1 MQTQLNSTFL
11 NTPEGQEADSILR
24 SCVHCGFCNATC
36 PTYQLLGD
44 ELDGPR
50 GRIYLIKEMLEGAPV
65 TQKTQLHLDRCLTCR
80 ACETTCPSNVQYGKL
95 LDIGRAV
102 AEERVARPWQQRL
115 ARFMLRAVI
124 PHRTRFTPLLR
135 LGQMFRPLL
144 PAALRKL
151 VPPRQ
156 QASPWPP
163 ARHARRMLVLQ
174 GCAQSAIAPNINAA
188 TARVLDRLSISLIHA
203 GTAGCCGA
211 VSYHLNAQNEGMDF
225 MRRNIDAWWPHVEAG
240 IEAIVMTAS
249 GCGVL
254 VKEYGHI
261 LRHDPA
267 YAEKAAR
274 ISALTQDISE
284 VLLAEQPALQ
294 KIKHVRRNIKLA
306 FHSPCTL
313 QHGQQLNGAVET
325 LLQASGFELTPVP
338 DAHLCCG
345 SAGTYSILQKALSQQ
360 LLRNKLAALQS
371 GAPDAIATA
380 NIGCLTHLQS
390 EAEVAVRHWIEWL
403 DWGTLMNLQ
412 GRDESRPPWAE
423 RAR

>member
-1 MQTQLNSTFL
+1 MQTQLNASLL
-11 NTPEGQEADSILR
+11 NTPQGQEADSILR
-24 SCVHCGFCNATC
+24 TCVHCGFCNATC

-65 TQKTQLHLDRCLTCR
+65 TRKTQIHLDRCLTCR
-80 ACETTCPSNVQYGKL
+80 ACETTCPSGVQYGKL
-95 LDIGRAV
+95 LDIGRV
-102 AEERVARPWQQRL
+102 MVEERVARPWQQRL

-124 PHRTRFTPLLR
+124 PHPARFTPVLR
-135 LGQMFRPLL
+135 LGQLLRPLL
-144 PAALRKL
+144 PAALRKS

-156 QASPWPP
+156 QASPWPA

-174 GCAQSAIAPNINAA
+174 GCAQPAIAPNINAA
-188 TARVLDRLSISLIHA
+188 AARVLDWLNISLIRA
-203 GTAGCCGA
+203 ETAGCCGA
-211 VSYHLNAQNEGMDF
+211 VSYHLNAQEEGMDF
-225 MRRNIDAWWPHVEAG
+225 MRRNIDAWWPHIEAG
-240 IEAIVMTAS
+240 VETIVITAS

-261 LRHDPA
+261 LQHDPA

-274 ISALTQDISE
+274 ISELTQDISE

-294 KIKHVRRNIKLA
+294 KIKHVQRNIKLA

-313 QHGQQLNGAVET
+313 QHGQQLNGTIET

-345 SAGTYSILQKALSQQ
+345 SAGTYSILQKNLSQQ
-360 LLRNKLAALQS
+360 LLRNKLTALQS
-371 GAPDAIATA
+371 GAPAAIATA

-390 EAEVAVRHWIEWL
+390 EADVPVRHWIEWL
-403 DWGTLMNLQ
+403 DEAQ
-412 GRDESRPPWAE
+412 GISIPR
-423 RAR
+423 

>member
-1 MQTQLNSTFL
+1 MQTQLNASLL
-11 NTPEGQEADSILR
+11 NTPQGQEADSILR

-65 TQKTQLHLDRCLTCR
+65 TRKTQIHLDRCLTCR
-80 ACETTCPSNVQYGKL
+80 ACETTCPSGVQYGKL

-124 PHRTRFTPLLR
+124 PHPAFFTPVLR
-135 LGQMFRPLL
+135 LGQLLRPLL
-144 PAALRKL
+144 PAALRKS
-151 VPPRQ
+151 VSPRQ
-156 QASPWPP
+156 QASPWPA

-174 GCAQSAIAPNINAA
+174 GCAQPAIAPNINAA
-188 TARVLDRLSISLIHA
+188 AARVLDRLNISLIRA
-203 GTAGCCGA
+203 ETAGCCGA
-211 VSYHLNAQNEGMDF
+211 VSYHLNAQEEGMDF
-225 MRRNIDAWWPHVEAG
+225 MRRNIDAWWPHIEAG
-240 IEAIVMTAS
+240 VETIVMTAS

-274 ISALTQDISE
+274 ISELTQDISE
-284 VLLAEQPALQ
+284 VLLAEQNKLAAL
-294 KIKHVRRNIKLA
+294 KNTKPGHTAKLA

-313 QHGQQLNGAVET
+313 QHGQKLPGAVET
-325 LLQASGFELTPVP
+325 ILQVSGFELTPVP

-345 SAGTYSILQKALSQQ
+345 SAGTYSILQKNLSRQ
-360 LLRNKLAALQS
+360 LLRNKLTALQS
-371 GAPDAIATA
+371 GAPAAIATA

-390 EAEVAVRHWIEWL
+390 EAEVPVRHWIEWL
-403 DWGTLMNLQ
+403 DEAQEKFEN
-412 GRDESRPPWAE
+412 
-423 RAR
+423 